1 MFNNVRLISAPISDT
16 LMAAFTWSMS
26 AERTIVTTVS
36 VATELSP
43 LTIILVVPS
52 FTPVTLPVAETVAT
66 SVSDD
71 DHLKSLQALDGYT
84 VGLIW

>member
-66 SVSDD
+66 LVSDD
-71 DHLKSLQALDGYT
+71 NHLKSLQALDGYT